1 MSIEWTQALIPIVS
15 SCAMTIAAMPL
26 FIGYFQMKKQ
36 GQAIREEGPKWHNI
50 KAGTPTMGGL
60 VFLIGS
66 ILTGIWVGAWQK
78 QLTPTLFILLFV
90 LALYGVIGFLDDF
103 IKIFKKRNM
112 GLNSKQKLIGQ
123 VLGGII
129 FYLVYRSEGYPG
141 VLNFFGLACCIS
153 KCCQSDGWYRWI
165 SCWLRQHLFCSLRSD
180 CLASASV

>member
-1 MSIEWTQALIPIVS
+1 MEWTQALIPIVS

-36 GQAIREEGPKWHNI
+36 GQAIREEGPKWHNS

-66 ILTGIWVGAWQK
+66 ILTGIWVELGKTANSYSFH
-78 QLTPTLFILLFV
+78 LAFV

-123 VLGGII
+123 ILGESSFILFTVLKVIQ
-129 FYLVYRSEGYPG
+129 VY
-141 VLNFFGLACCIS
+141 
-153 KCCQSDGWYRWI
+153 
-165 SCWLRQHLFCSLRSD
+165 
-180 CLASASV
+180 

>member
-1 MSIEWTQALIPIVS
+1 MEWTQALIPIVS

-90 LALYGVIGFLDDF
+90 LALYGVKAI
-103 IKIFKKRNM
+103 
-112 GLNSKQKLIGQ
+112 
-123 VLGGII
+123 
-129 FYLVYRSEGYPG
+129 
-141 VLNFFGLACCIS
+141 
-153 KCCQSDGWYRWI
+153 
-165 SCWLRQHLFCSLRSD
+165 RQTLHLFHGVPHRTQYVGEIQGRKFYNDSKATNI
-180 CLASASV
+180 LATKMALSGF

>member
-1 MSIEWTQALIPIVS
+1 
-15 SCAMTIAAMPL
+15 
-26 FIGYFQMKKQ
+26 
-36 GQAIREEGPKWHNI
+36 
-50 KAGTPTMGGL
+50 MGGL

-123 VLGGII
+123 ILGGII
-129 FYLVYRSEGYPG
+129 FYLVYRSEDYPG
-141 VLNFFGLACCIS
+141 VLNFFGLSTFRNHLWYFRSLLACWIF
-153 KCCQSDGWYRWI
+153 KCGKPDRWHRWI
-165 SCWLRQHLFCSLRSD
+165 SCWLGKYLFCSLRSN